1 MTAAP
6 PPATAPLSTAR
17 QAVQR
22 ARQAIQRGD
31 TAAARR
37 EAALAARLAPDLED
51 AWLLLAAVASPRA
64 SLAYLRRALEINPA
78 SPRARSGMHWA
89 VERARKEDRQ
99 PASRIL
105 PVIILPPPS
114 AARRRLPS
122 FIAGLTALLLVSLM
136 IASGLWRQGQLADL
150 WQGIRRAPVGIAG
163 LFLTATP
170 TASPAPSATATTTA
184 TPAPTFTPT
193 PSQTATPLPTHT
205 PTPEP
210 TITVTPL
217 PTATFTPAPSPTP
230 QPTRTPRPIQRTGPE
245 TRPDSVGL
253 DERWIDV
260 DLSSQTTYA
269 MQGDTMVKS
278 FVVSTGRWPTVTVT
292 GVYRI
297 YVKYESTLM
306 YGEGYYLPNVPFVM
320 YFYEG
325 YGLHG
330 TYWHNN
336 FGHPMS
342 HGCVNLRTDE
352 AQWLFEYASVGTTV
366 NVHP

>member
-6 PPATAPLSTAR
+6 PLSDSLIAAR
-17 QAVQR
+17 QAAQR
-22 ARQAIQRGD
+22 ARQALQRGD
-31 TAAARR
+31 SAAARR

-51 AWLLLAAVASPRA
+51 AWLLLAAVASPHA

-78 SPRARSGMHWA
+78 SPRARAGMHWA
-89 VERARKEDRQ
+89 LERERKERRLTARQ
-99 PASRIL
+99 AAAAPTVLL
-105 PVIILPPPS
+105 PLP
-114 AARRRLPS
+114 AARRRPS
-122 FIAGLTALLLVSLM
+122 SFVGGLAALLLVSLM
-136 IASGLWRQGQLADL
+136 IAAGLWRQGQLGDL
-150 WQGIRRAPVGIAG
+150 WQGLRRVPQAAG

-170 TASPAPSATATTTA
+170 SASATSTPTTPPTPTPTATSSPTLTPTA
-184 TPAPTFTPT
+184 TSAPTDTPTPAPTATNPPP
-193 PSQTATPLPTHT
+193 PSP
-205 PTPEP
+205 
-210 TITVTPL
+210 
-217 PTATFTPAPSPTP
+217 TFTPAPSPTP
-230 QPTRTPRPIQRTGPE
+230 RPTKPPKPIQRNGPE
-245 TRPDSVGL
+245 PRPASVGP

-260 DLSSQTTYA
+260 DLSAQTTYA
-269 MQGDTMVKS
+269 MQGDTIVKS
-278 FVVSTGRWPTVTVT
+278 FVVSTGRWPNVTVT

-306 YGEGYYLPNVPFVM
+306 YGDDYYLPNVPYVM

-352 AQWLFEYASVGTTV
+352 AGWLFDFASVGTTV
-366 NVHP
+366 SVHQ